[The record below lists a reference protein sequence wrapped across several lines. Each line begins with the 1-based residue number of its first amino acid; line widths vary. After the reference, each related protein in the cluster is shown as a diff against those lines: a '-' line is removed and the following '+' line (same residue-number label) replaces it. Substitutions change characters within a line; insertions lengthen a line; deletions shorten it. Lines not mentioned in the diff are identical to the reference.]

1 MAFKEN
7 RSKEQ
12 EEIINDSI
20 RELFTSIFGDDFYSE
35 DSEPEEVEVPTEK
48 AAEEIDLDE
57 LSNTAKLVIIVSGTL
72 NDLITGKIE
81 LENAAELLQLVEA
94 VSITKQLVEHNA

>member
-57 LSNTAKLVIIVSGTL
+57 LSNTAKLVIVVSGTL
-72 NDLITGKIE
+72 NDLITGKIA

-94 VSITKQLVEHNA
+94 VSRTKQLVEHNA